1 MDTQLL
7 GNLPR
12 CKITHSCT
20 PHEMPTAILHLYE
33 YLYVYM
39 IREKKNEAISVVHAE
54 GDEGSNF
61 THSFT
66 QLLRSL
72 TSSFGSRCRGKSCAA
87 PAWTRVQAVA
97 SAAC

>member
-54 GDEGSNF
+54 GGRREQF
-61 THSFT
+61 HSQFH
-66 QLLRSL
+66 
-72 TSSFGSRCRGKSCAA
+72 
-87 PAWTRVQAVA
+87 AVTPFPHIQFWFA
-97 SAAC
+97 GPG